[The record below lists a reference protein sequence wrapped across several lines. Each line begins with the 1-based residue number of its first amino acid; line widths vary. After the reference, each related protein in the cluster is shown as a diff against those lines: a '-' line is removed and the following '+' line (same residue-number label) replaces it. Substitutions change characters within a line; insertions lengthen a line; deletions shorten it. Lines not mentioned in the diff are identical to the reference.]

1 MIASINPYFDFD
13 ALLHES
19 AKTHG
24 HLCPGQVLGVR
35 MSILGLKKI
44 GIFDPK
50 GKDKKSLI
58 VFVEIDRCA
67 TDAIQSVTGCT
78 LGHRTLKFLDYGKMA
93 ATFLNIKENKAV
105 RVIAKE
111 EAKIRAKEYF
121 PDYADKY
128 KAQLEAYKIMLDEE
142 LFDIMDVT
150 VNLKQEDLPG
160 KPLSRVKCSLCGE
173 YVQDSREI
181 KVIDEILCKPCAKG
195 GYYSS
200 SNSNAIFLKKP
211 VMQKCHNELEIRSKI
226 WIEKHGEVIFGRG
239 RKQLF
244 KAIDKYGSI
253 NQAAKELDIS
263 YRKAWSYINAMEE
276 RLGIK
281 LVERFTGGKSGGGA
295 KLTDEC
301 REFLTKYERL
311 EEGINENINKKFYSI
326 FY

>member
-1 MIASINPYFDFD
+1 MLIQINEYFDLE
-13 ALLHES
+13 ALLNES
-19 AKTHG
+19 VKAHG

-35 MSILGLKKI
+35 MSILGLQRI
-44 GIFDPK
+44 GIYDPK
-50 GKDKKSLI
+50 GKDRKSLI

-93 ATFLNIKENKAV
+93 ATFFNIKDNKAV
-105 RVIAKE
+105 RILAKE
-111 EAKIRAKEYF
+111 EAKIKAR
-121 PDYADKY
+121 DYCPNYEDRY
-128 KAQLEAYKIMLDEE
+128 KAQLEAYKIMPDKE
-142 LFDIMDVT
+142 LFDIMDVD
-150 VNLKQEDLPG
+150 VILKKEDLPG

-181 KVIDEILCKPCAKG
+181 KAIDNILCKPCAIGK
-195 GYYSS
+195 YYMRP
-200 SNSNAIFLKKP
+200 NEKDFFLKHT
-211 VMQKCHNELEIRSKI
+211 VMQKCHNGLEVRSKI
-226 WIEKHGEVIFGRG
+226 WLEKQDEVIFGRG
-239 RKQLF
+239 RKQLL

-281 LVERFTGGKSGGGA
+281 LIDRFTGGKSGGGA

-301 REFLTKYERL
+301 REFLNKYEQL